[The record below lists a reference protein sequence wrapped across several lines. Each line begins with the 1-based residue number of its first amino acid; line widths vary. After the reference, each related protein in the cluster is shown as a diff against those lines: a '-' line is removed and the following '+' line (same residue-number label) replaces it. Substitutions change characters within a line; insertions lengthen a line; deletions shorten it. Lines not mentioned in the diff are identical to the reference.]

1 VGGLG
6 IILSA
11 VYTLK
16 MIRAIFYGEPNTITN
31 KPIQLESHEVI
42 ALSVIVGLILFFG
55 VYPQPLLDMTADFS
69 KELFSQTDI
78 TSLFRKS

>member
-1 VGGLG
+1 
-6 IILSA
+6 
-11 VYTLK
+11 
-16 MIRAIFYGEPNTITN
+16 M
-31 KPIQLESHEVI
+31 